1 MEGQIFI
8 DNSEIGIVEFI
19 IIDESMGAI
28 GGNFVAAEDY
38 GKFKSEV
45 QKLTEK
51 NGNANSQNF
60 NFRIVVENIELN
72 PVGGICLI
80 DSEEFSEMYLDVA
93 GISQSELKKFSVKK

>member
-28 GGNFVAAEDY
+28 GGDFVAAEDY

-80 DSEEFSEMYLDVA
+80 DSEEFGEMYLDA
-93 GISQSELKKFSVKK
+93 SGISESELKKVNG